1 MKLLYV
7 DINIHW
13 WQAGV
18 LGLKGE
24 ALIAYAFIW
33 QQTFDFPMED
43 SLDDVDI
50 MFKLGLATPEDAKE
64 ILLPLMKRD
73 LVAKDK
79 YDRYY
84 AVKLSPE
91 VSKAIRDEENL
102 ED

>member
-43 SLDDVDI
+43 TLDDVDI
-50 MFKLGLATPEDAKE
+50 MFKLGLNTTDEVKG
-64 ILLPLMKRD
+64 ILLPLMRKD

-84 AVKLSPE
+84 AVKLSPDIL
-91 VSKAIRDEENL
+91 KAIRDEEKL

>member
-13 WQAGV
+13 WQSGV
-18 LGLKGE
+18 LGLKDD

-43 SLDDVDI
+43 GLDDVDI
-50 MFKLGLATPEDAKE
+50 MFKLGLNTLDEVKG
-64 ILLPLMKRD
+64 ILLPLMSKD

-84 AVKLSPE
+84 AVKLSPDLL
-91 VSKAIRDEENL
+91 KAIRDEENVKG
-102 ED
+102 